1 MGAGSIFLETDNYIG
16 NYQFVVQIDDIN
28 EVNQTFVRVS
38 GVVSN
43 TEAMEFM
50 QGTDPYVRKG
60 VGRTSWEEVTLERV
74 YNGADE
80 FYDWRIQIENGDI
93 SRRNVTVRL
102 LKPNGEQAREMTM
115 YQAWPSRWELPEMD
129 ATGSGP
135 ATERIVLTVE
145 SVVYMG

>member
-80 FYDWRIQIENGDI
+80 FYDWCIQIENGDI
-93 SRRNVTVRL
+93 SRRNVTVCL
-102 LKPNGEQAREMTM
+102 LKLNGEQAREMTM
-115 YQAWPSRWELPEMD
+115 Y
-129 ATGSGP
+129 
-135 ATERIVLTVE
+135 
-145 SVVYMG
+145 